1 MDLIRANNN
10 NPQALIQLLTGPM
23 TQLRDTFV
31 GLPLPIVG
39 GVVSGLPI
47 VGGSGLAGL
56 ISGLLGGLTGGG
68 GLNLGGAT
76 GGLGGLGLGG
86 LTNIGGTFGPL
97 SGILGA
103 VSQLVSSL
111 LNISG
116 GKLFP
121 SLQPKVPTEPEL
133 TYPPGLGVA
142 GTTSSLGPIL
152 SGGANNVIPDL
163 LATILGTVGGLL
175 PVGAV
180 TGVLPK

>member
-23 TQLRDTFV
+23 TQLRDSFV

-39 GVVSGLPI
+39 GLVSGAPV
-47 VGGSGLAGL
+47 VGGGGLLGL
-56 ISGLLGGLTGGG
+56 ISGLLGGLTGGLTGGG
-68 GLNLGGAT
+68 GLNLGGST

-86 LTNIGGTFGPL
+86 LTNIGGTLGPL

-116 GKLFP
+116 GKFAP
-121 SLQPKVPTEPEL
+121 SIEPQ
-133 TYPPGLGVA
+133 
-142 GTTSSLGPIL
+142 SQS
-152 SGGANNVIPDL
+152 
-163 LATILGTVGGLL
+163 
-175 PVGAV
+175 
-180 TGVLPK
+180 